1 MKPFISAG
9 LSRSRSDTV
18 QNKVKRIVNGPWQQ
32 NCYLI
37 GGKDDAALILDPGS
51 DAPLIEKSIEDAGFK
66 PIAIINTHAH
76 YDHIGAVAALMK
88 RYAVPFYMHGSDADI
103 LKQANTY
110 RRIFG
115 CSIEVEVPEITHDL
129 ATFPAKIDIGPFLVF
144 WLAMPGHTPGSVT
157 FTIDGDL
164 FPGDTL
170 FCDSIGRTDLP
181 GGDRATLALSL
192 RRVTELPPHLMLR
205 PGHGPAAVLGD
216 IIASNKTLAEAIAA

>member
-9 LSRSRSDTV
+9 PSRFRSGTV
-18 QNKVKRIVNGPWQQ
+18 QNKVKQIVNGPWQQ

-51 DAPLIEKSIEDAGFK
+51 DALLIEKSIEDAGFK

-88 RYAVPFYMHGSDADI
+88 RYAIPFYMHSSDADI
-103 LKQANTY
+103 LKQANVY

-115 CSIEVEVPEITHDL
+115 CSIKVEVPEITHDL
-129 ATFPAKIDIGPFLVF
+129 ATLPAEIDIGPFRVS
-144 WLAMPGHTPGSVT
+144 WLATPGHTPGSVT

-181 GGDRATLALSL
+181 GGDRAVLALSL